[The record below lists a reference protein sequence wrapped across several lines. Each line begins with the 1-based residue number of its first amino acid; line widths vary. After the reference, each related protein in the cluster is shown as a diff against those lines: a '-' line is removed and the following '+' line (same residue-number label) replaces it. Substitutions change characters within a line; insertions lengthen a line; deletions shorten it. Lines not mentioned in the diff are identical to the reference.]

1 MPGPDLSRR
10 HLLALG
16 GAGALALGL
25 PRRAGADPAMDARL
39 SGWAAAG
46 TSGSFTLSNAV
57 LVTHEGRRLDA
68 SGLRVEAGRV
78 VELGPQVKGGTDLG
92 GRWLTP
98 GFTDA
103 GCLVGLLEVGAEG
116 GSRDDNEDSDAI
128 QPDARAWD
136 GYNPQSEVVAVTRA
150 AGITHALVHPATNR
164 LVPGQAGLFRM
175 VGRTPDE
182 ALVSAPAALVL
193 CLGHAATGG
202 KGPTSRM
209 GVSMRLR
216 ELMHG
221 IELPEDTDE
230 KPRRRCRKGEG
241 EAPEAD
247 EDLSP
252 ADRTWRQVRLV
263 GLRRGELP
271 VLIKAER
278 ADDILSAIDLC
289 AEWKL
294 RGILLGGAEAW
305 MVVEE
310 LAAAGMPAFLG
321 PLTVQPDS
329 FEHPHAR
336 YDNAAILHRA
346 GVPIGFRTNSAHFS
360 RGLSTSAGV
369 AVAHGLPWEAAIAAL
384 TRGPSAAL
392 GGTPLGTL
400 EAGGPASF
408 FVTDGDPLQPRHA
421 VRRMW
426 IDGREVSLD
435 NRQRRLLER
444 YRELW

>member
-16 GAGALALGL
+16 GAGALGPGPAPPRLGR
-25 PRRAGADPAMDARL
+25 PRDGRAPVGLGGCRHLRQLHPEQRRP
-39 SGWAAAG
+39 G
-46 TSGSFTLSNAV
+46 
-57 LVTHEGRRLDA
+57 HPRGRRLDA

-150 AGITHALVHPATNR
+150 AGITHALVHPATSR

-182 ALVSAPAALVL
+182 ALVSGPAALVL
-193 CLGHAATGG
+193 CLGRAATGG

-221 IELPEDTDE
+221 IELPDDSDE
-230 KPRRRCRKGEG
+230 KPRRRCRKGEPD
-241 EAPEAD
+241 APEAD

-252 ADRTWRQVRLV
+252 ADRTWRQVR
-263 GLRRGELP
+263 RGELP

-278 ADDILSAIDLC
+278 ADDILAAIDLC

-294 RGILLGGAEAW
+294 RGVLLGGAEAW
-305 MVVEE
+305 MVVDE

-336 YDNAAILHRA
+336 YDNAAILHAA
-346 GVPIGFRTNSAHFS
+346 GVPISFRTDSAHFS

-384 TRGPSAAL
+384 THGPSAAL
-392 GGTPLGTL
+392 GGAPLGTL
-400 EAGGPASF
+400 EPGGPASF

-435 NRQRRLLER
+435 NRQRRLFER